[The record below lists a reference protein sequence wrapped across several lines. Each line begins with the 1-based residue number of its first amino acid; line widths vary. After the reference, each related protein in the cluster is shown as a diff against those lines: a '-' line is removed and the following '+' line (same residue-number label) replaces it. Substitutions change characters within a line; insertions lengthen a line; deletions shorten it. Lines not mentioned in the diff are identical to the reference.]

1 MWTPWGKAVHGR
13 RIGEEDWRERKRLTK
28 MDEDSRE
35 EIVYSVLNISDGG
48 QTTILWSEIAE
59 IIVLLLVFGK
69 HVNLTGPNL
78 YLKRQISIH
87 ILINLKPVENS
98 DMLIHCSFLYITS
111 HGLVPLTTLGLCF
124 GMPPHQAANWIR
136 LTGTIDN
143 CQDSTLWT
151 ELPLNLTLTELT
163 LWLSMSPAQLPLQ

>member
-1 MWTPWGKAVHGR
+1 MWTPWGKVVHGR
-13 RIGEEDWRERKRLTK
+13 RSGEEDWQERKRLTK

-59 IIVLLLVFGK
+59 IIVFLLVFGT

-98 DMLIHCSFLYITS
+98 DMLIQCSFLYITS

-124 GMPPHQAANWIR
+124 RMPPHQAANWIR

-151 ELPLNLTLTELT
+151 ELPLNLTLTVLT